1 MSRKQNSG
9 SRPIRLGLIGC
20 GGIVQK
26 SHLHGLL
33 DIPDLVTISAI
44 ADPIPENRNRVG
56 TATDIVSEQRYED
69 HRHMLAR
76 AELDAVI
83 IATPHHLHAEHV
95 IEAAQAGVAII
106 SEKPM
111 ATSLGEADR
120 LLDAVKK
127 HNVSYTIVHN
137 FLYTPGTVE
146 ALRILREENTGTPQT
161 GRALSLFGKTE
172 DQADPNSVWRASKA
186 AGGGCIGDSAYHE
199 IYLIETMIGS
209 PVRYVE
215 ARVQT
220 KFFDF
225 DVDDVA
231 FLLFE
236 HENGAISTVS
246 TSWGMPGSGDH
257 NICEVYTRTHGI
269 RIVGR
274 GRELL
279 HLDKSK
285 RKWQPIDLDHG
296 LSTEALSRAGHA
308 NYFAATFK
316 ALAEDKPPPITAEH
330 ARHNLSLIHARAQSN
345 HTAQG
350 RRCHRAIKGISM
362 SNPNIIYIYGDD
374 LGRGMLS
381 CYGQKHFQTPN
392 IDRLA
397 REGLQFT
404 RAYGCIF
411 CAPARASLMT
421 GYHDAHAGRWTF
433 TRGGLYRPMAEG
445 TMTFE
450 HIAELIN
457 NTGLQERPDEVFL
470 AQIAQRAGYVTGQ
483 IGKLEWGFATTPER
497 IRRHGW
503 DYHYGYYDHQLCHGF
518 YPPFLFEKWRHSRN
532 TRQHPSRLRQPPRFR
547 IPGKRDHPPRHDRE
561 SHLLSRPL
569 QRQNRPISSAKI
581 DTTPSSS
588 STPRNC
594 PTDPSLF
601 PKFTRA

>member
-1 MSRKQNSG
+1 MPREQNH
-9 SRPIRLGLIGC
+9 PIRLGLIGC

-33 DIPDLVTISAI
+33 DIPDLATISAI

-56 TATDIVSEQRYED
+56 TAADIITEQRYED

-127 HNVSYTIVHN
+127 HNIPYTIVHN

-146 ALRILREENTGTPQT
+146 ALRLLREENTGTPQT

-269 RIVGR
+269 RIVSR

-330 ARHNLSLIHARAQSN
+330 ARHNLSLIHA
-345 HTAQG
+345 
-350 RRCHRAIKGISM
+350 
-362 SNPNIIYIYGDD
+362 
-374 LGRGMLS
+374 
-381 CYGQKHFQTPN
+381 
-392 IDRLA
+392 
-397 REGLQFT
+397 
-404 RAYGCIF
+404 
-411 CAPARASLMT
+411 
-421 GYHDAHAGRWTF
+421 AH
-433 TRGGLYRPMAEG
+433 
-445 TMTFE
+445 
-450 HIAELIN
+450 
-457 NTGLQERPDEVFL
+457 
-470 AQIAQRAGYVTGQ
+470 
-483 IGKLEWGFATTPER
+483 KATT
-497 IRRHGW
+497 
-503 DYHYGYYDHQLCHGF
+503 
-518 YPPFLFEKWRHSRN
+518 
-532 TRQHPSRLRQPPRFR
+532 
-547 IPGKRDHPPRHDRE
+547 
-561 SHLLSRPL
+561 
-569 QRQNRPISSAKI
+569 QRKAV
-581 DTTPSSS
+581 DVTE
-588 STPRNC
+588 
-594 PTDPSLF
+594 L
-601 PKFTRA
+601 